1 MKSTLQDY
9 NPHLLLLIVSVIWGF
24 NFSIVKW
31 GVMAFGSLSFALLRF
46 LVGAP
51 LLFLV
56 LCRCEDDPWI
66 KREDFLYFLVLGLVG
81 FGIYQPLWSMGLELS
96 LTSHSVL
103 ILSLSPIVVTLIAFF
118 RKEELVGWVNLL
130 GVGLGFL
137 GVLFL
142 VQRGEIGLYSKENV
156 LKGDLLTLIAALC
169 WGFYSYLSKRVL
181 TKYSPLKVST
191 WSVIFGVLWML
202 PTSFPSLLG
211 ASWGRFGLSVLGSL
225 LYSAILAV
233 VLAYVFWNN
242 GVRVLGASRT
252 LSYQFLIQVFGIWAA
267 WLFYRESLN
276 FSAVLGM
283 SLIVVGLLFSQ
294 RRGTFSLQPRW
305 KYIFRR

>member
-9 NPHLLLLIVSVIWGF
+9 NPHLLLLLVSVIWGF

-31 GVMAFGSLSFALLRF
+31 GVMVFGSLSFALLRF

-51 LLFLV
+51 LRFLV
-56 LCRCEDDPWI
+56 LYKSETDPWSR
-66 KREDFLYFLVLGLVG
+66 REDFLYFLVLGLFG
-81 FGIYQPLWSMGLELS
+81 FGIYQPFWSRGLELS
-96 LTSHSVL
+96 LASHSVL

-118 RKEELVGWVNLL
+118 RKEELVGWLNLL

-142 VQRGEIGLYSKENV
+142 VQRGEIGLYSKEDV
-156 LKGDLLTLIAALC
+156 LKGDLFTLIAALC
-169 WGFYSYLSKRVL
+169 WGFYTYLSKKVL
-181 TKYSPLKVST
+181 IKYSPLKVST

-202 PTSFPSLLG
+202 PTSLPSLLE
-211 ASWGRFGLSVLGSL
+211 ASWGQFGLSVLGSL
-225 LYSAILAV
+225 LYSTIFAV
-233 VLAYVFWNN
+233 LLAYVFWNN

-276 FSAVLGM
+276 FSAVLGV

-294 RRGTFSLQPRW
+294 RKGTSSLWSR
-305 KYIFRR
+305 